1 MKANTMDLVLL
12 TAVGTQGEQ
21 LQMITRQFCRDLSTE
36 LGLDSR
42 LPEKAAEVGQRGD
55 PVTVGAVLVALAK
68 SGTILG
74 FLRLVQ
80 SYISRVPSLEM
91 SVVRADGSRFSLKA
105 SNLTETQLQTTEQTL
120 TRFWDTAARN
130 E

>member
-1 MKANTMDLVLL
+1 MDQVLL
-12 TAVGTQGEQ
+12 TAAGSPDEQ

-42 LPEKAAEVGQRGD
+42 LPEQAAQPGQRGD

-105 SNLTETQLQTTEQTL
+105 SNLTEKQLQTTEQAL